1 MRIRGHP
8 IFTLNTRMGRQIAA
22 ITRIDSIVTLPR
34 RNDRFC
40 LTSLS
45 IVKFRFTTTHH
56 AEFLFHHFPTLLRRL
71 RSARMVE
78 TVTIAEDCC
87 TRLNALHYS
96 LNFLYT
102 KGVCSVNRRL
112 GFSRNEKRWF
122 LNARF
127 PVIVPADKMGV
138 DADLWFKVAGK
149 RAVGRT
155 CIV

>member
-1 MRIRGHP
+1 
-8 IFTLNTRMGRQIAA
+8 MGRQIAA

-45 IVKFRFTTTHH
+45 IVKFRFTMTHH
-56 AEFLFHHFPTLLRRL
+56 AEFLLHHFPTLLRRL

-96 LNFLYT
+96 LNFCILKVSAASTADWGFPEMRSGGSSMLDSLSLSRPT
-102 KGVCSVNRRL
+102 KWGLMQIYGSRL
-112 GFSRNEKRWF
+112 LGNGQ
-122 LNARF
+122 LVG
-127 PVIVPADKMGV
+127 PVLFDM
-138 DADLWFKVAGK
+138 
-149 RAVGRT
+149 
-155 CIV
+155 